1 MKRFTIQ
8 YIRDAVDKK
17 NWEFELKAMVEEY
30 VNYCERN
37 GYRRPTD
44 EQILDEVNMITDNF
58 TEQTYKKAFNFNTQ
72 NLKDG
77 YRYQERLMWVV
88 QNLDSST
95 RN

>member
-8 YIRDAVDKK
+8 YIRDAVCKR
-17 NWEFELKAMVEEY
+17 NFEFELKAMVEEY

-37 GYRRPTD
+37 GYGIPND
-44 EQILDEVNMITDNF
+44 EQIADEVNMITDNF
-58 TEQTYKKAFNFNTQ
+58 TEKTYKKAFNFNAQ

-77 YRYQERLMWVV
+77 YGYQERLMWVV